1 MFRRNH
7 IYYRFKKGEVTA
19 THIETNQSATKLCQA
34 LSHPRTLM
42 GDFYQLEAC
51 VTELTKQ
58 VFSKSIF
65 DKPPIVIIQL
75 FGVSEGGYTNVEIRA
90 FQEVMHRSKV
100 KRVYFAD
107 STELLSAADI
117 KNNNFRLLEG

>member
-7 IYYRFKKGEVTA
+7 IYYRFTKGEVTA
-19 THIETNQSATKLCQA
+19 THIETNQSATKLCPA

-51 VTELTKQ
+51 VIELTKQ

-90 FQEVMHRSKV
+90 FKEVMYRSKV
-100 KRVYFAD
+100 KKVCFAD
-107 STELLSAADI
+107 TEELLSAVEI
-117 KNNNFRLLEG
+117 TTNRFPKVIC

>member
-19 THIETNQSATKLCQA
+19 THIETNQSATKLCPA

-42 GDFYQLEAC
+42 GDFYQIEAC

-58 VFSKSIF
+58 VFAKCWF
-65 DKPPIVIIQL
+65 TRAPIVIVQL
-75 FGVSEGGYTNVEIRA
+75 LGVAEGGYTNVEIRA
-90 FQEVMHRSKV
+90 FQEVMYRSKT
-100 KRVYFAD
+100 KKVYFAD
-107 STELLSAADI
+107 TEVLLTPADI
-117 KNNNFRLLEG
+117 RTNNFPKLIC